1 MTSKYGLAK
10 EVIEQLHNRAG
21 EAGIDEADA
30 QEALLISLVQSLKE
44 LKGADYMKSIL
55 QYEVDSLGSGGVH
68 EIQRR

>member
-21 EAGIDEADA
+21 EVGIDEADA

-44 LKGADYMKSIL
+44 LKGAEYMKSIL

>member
-44 LKGADYMKSIL
+44 LKGSDYMKSIL